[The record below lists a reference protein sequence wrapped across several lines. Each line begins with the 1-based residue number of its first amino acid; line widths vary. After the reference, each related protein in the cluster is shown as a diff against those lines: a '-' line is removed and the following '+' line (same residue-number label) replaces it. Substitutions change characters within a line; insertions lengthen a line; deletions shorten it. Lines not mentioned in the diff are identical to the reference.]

1 VAEESKPE
9 DKLARACRL
18 VGLFQYH
25 FARIEQKI
33 DQGVIK
39 LLDLDDKAGPIVTG
53 SVDFARKVN
62 FVRTAASQQARNE
75 KDRKFGEDTCKGV
88 FDINDDRQIVIHSSF
103 EPAPNGGVQ
112 FKRTVA
118 KDGRVRAYDEVW
130 REKKFDDQYTKM
142 KKLAVDLAKLIAVI
156 KPVATVGP
164 IHWVGLGDLVRIDPV
179 GRTKPDKVIR
189 KG

>member
-1 VAEESKPE
+1 MVEGSKPE
-9 DKLARACRL
+9 DRLARACRL

-25 FARIEQKI
+25 FALIEKKI

-39 LLDLDDKAGPIVTG
+39 LLDLDARAGLIVTG
-53 SVDFARKVN
+53 SVDFAKKVN
-62 FVRTAASQQARNE
+62 FVRTVASQQARNE
-75 KDRKFGEDTCKGV
+75 KHRKLGEDTCKGV

-118 KDGRVRAYDEVW
+118 KQGRVRAYDEVW

-142 KKLAVDLAKLIAVI
+142 KKLADDLDKLIAVI
-156 KPVATVGP
+156 KPVPTVGH
-164 IHWVGLGDLVRIDPV
+164 IQWLTANDLVPVRVDPV
-179 GRTKPDKVIR
+179 GSKKPDR
-189 KG
+189 